1 MPILNLFIQKAY
13 AQQHIGVPIP
23 GTDCRDPGA
32 AVDLQIY
39 IGCIYQFA
47 VYLATGL
54 AIIMIIWGAYMYLTA
69 YGNEEK
75 AEKGKKTIV
84 WAIVGIVVTLL
95 AFAIVTWVWQITA
108 GTAPP
113 PETAPPY

>member
-54 AIIMIIWGAYMYLTA
+54 AIIMII
-69 YGNEEK
+69 YGGYKYITSQGNPDAVTEAKEI
-75 AEKGKKTIV
+75 IV
-84 WAIVGIVVTLL
+84 GAIVGLLVLALGYLILNSIGTGIVS
-95 AFAIVTWVWQITA
+95 
-108 GTAPP
+108 
-113 PETAPPY
+113 